1 MTLNGNLYVSPIEP
15 DIKHCLDVGTGTGIW
30 AIEFAEE
37 HPNTQV
43 TGTDLSPIQ
52 PTFVPPNCSFM
63 IDNCE
68 AEWVFDKKFDFIH
81 ARMLVLGMHDWPNFF
96 RQCWENITPGGW
108 VEVQEVQFPLRCDD
122 DSAGANSALLNWST
136 FIQSACRKAGIEST
150 SSLHFVKQMQDQGFI
165 NIKEESAQWAIGPWP
180 KGKVQKAIGRYTL
193 ENILSGLQGISMA
206 LLTRHLGWSKDEVEV
221 YLVDVRR
228 ECLNLSM
235 HHYCYMSVEILHL
248 YEEEAH
254 D

>member
-1 MTLNGNLYVSPIEP
+1 MTLNGNLYASPIEP

-52 PTFVPPNCSFM
+52 PSFVPPNCSFM
-63 IDNCE
+63 VDNCE

-96 RQCWENITPGGW
+96 RQCWENVLPGGW

-122 DSAGANSALLNWST
+122 DSAGPNSALLSWST
-136 FIQSACRKAGIEST
+136 FIQLAARKAGIEST
-150 SSLHFVKQMQDQGFI
+150 SSLHFVKQLQDQGFI
-165 NIKEESAQWAIGPWP
+165 NIKEETSQWAIGPWP

-206 LLTRHLGWSKDEVEV
+206 LLTRHLGWSKEEVEV
-221 YLVDVRR
+221 YLVDVRK
-228 ECLNLSM
+228 ECLNSSM
-235 HHYCYMSVEILHL
+235 HHYCYMSV
-248 YEEEAH
+248 
-254 D
+254 